1 MATLR
6 KMTRVGADV
15 RQIARLLQAKAPE
28 NHMLAYI
35 TPEEAELL
43 KSRGGSGMPDPQTGI
58 PTYYV
63 PDPEYVDPY
72 ALIHMKYPQQDS
84 GFDASA
90 NTVPVS
96 ESDIVSYAGDTS
108 RPTDSGTTASSYHT
122 GSSPSA
128 YGQPSAFS
136 SFKQETAPS
145 YYMADYAPSAY
156 ARAEYPANLGLQQ
169 ETAPTYYTGGSPSAY
184 ARADYPASLG
194 LPPVDASRDRP
205 APPIDTTPSRTIGER
220 YSDLA
225 KSLGV
230 KEDTLSRIGLAG
242 LQVGLGARQAR
253 LAREEARK
261 AKEEQQKL
269 AAPYQAKGAE
279 LQRQAQAGELTPA
292 GRQQLQTVQAQ
303 AAQAASSRGGV
314 GAQQTAA
321 RVEAIRNQLLQ
332 QQYDYG
338 LKLSGIGDQILLGSI
353 RTGLEAD
360 RYVNQLSNT
369 YFTNVARTLAGSPTV
384 IQYGVPR

>member
-28 NHMLAYI
+28 NHLLAYI

-63 PDPEYVDPY
+63 PDPEYVDPDAFEY
-72 ALIHMKYPQQDS
+72 MQQPFGSNITDVPDIATS
-84 GFDASA
+84 GA
-90 NTVPVS
+90 
-96 ESDIVSYAGDTS
+96 
-108 RPTDSGTTASSYHT
+108 TTASSPT
-122 GSSPSA
+122 TTDLLPQADFSEGGS
-128 YGQPSAFS
+128 
-136 SFKQETAPS
+136 
-145 YYMADYAPSAY
+145 
-156 ARAEYPANLGLQQ
+156 QQ
-169 ETAPTYYTGGSPSAY
+169 QTSYYTGGSPSAY
-184 ARADYPASLG
+184 GQPGAFSSFQQETQPSYYMGGTPAAYAQYPADLG
-194 LPPVDASRDRP
+194 AVPVDIRDVA

-261 AKEEQQKL
+261 AKEEQQRL

-321 RVEAIRNQLLQ
+321 RVEAIRGQLLQ

-384 IQYGVPR
+384 IQYGVPA

>member
-28 NHMLAYI
+28 NHLLAYI

-63 PDPEYVDPY
+63 PDPEYVDPDAFEY
-72 ALIHMKYPQQDS
+72 MQQPFGSNVTDMPDIATS
-84 GFDASA
+84 GA
-90 NTVPVS
+90 
-96 ESDIVSYAGDTS
+96 
-108 RPTDSGTTASSYHT
+108 TTAPSATTIDLLPQTDFSGGESQQQASYYT
-122 GSSPSA
+122 GGSPSA

-136 SFKQETAPS
+136 SFQQETAPS
-145 YYMADYAPSAY
+145 YYMGETPAAY
-156 ARAEYPANLGLQQ
+156 AAYPADLG
-169 ETAPTYYTGGSPSAY
+169 AV
-184 ARADYPASLG
+184 
-194 LPPVDASRDRP
+194 PVDTSRDRLAQP
-205 APPIDTTPSRTIGER
+205 MDTTPSKTIGER

-261 AKEEQQKL
+261 AKEEQQRL

-292 GRQQLQTVQAQ
+292 ARQQLQTVQAQ
-303 AAQAASSRGGV
+303 AAQAASARGGV

-338 LKLSGIGDQILLGSI
+338 LKLSGIGDQITLGAI

-384 IQYGVPR
+384 IQYGVPT

>member
-1 MATLR
+1 MATLK

-72 ALIHMKYPQQDS
+72 ALIHMQYPQQES
-84 GFDASA
+84 GFDPSAS
-90 NTVPVS
+90 TVPVS
-96 ESDIVSYAGDTS
+96 QSDIASYTGYTL
-108 RPTDSGTTASSYHT
+108 RPTNSGTGTVASDSLGGESQQQTASSYYT
-122 GSSPSA
+122 GGSPSA
-128 YGQPSAFS
+128 YGQPGAFS
-136 SFKQETAPS
+136 TLDQVNQQETAPS
-145 YYMADYAPSAY
+145 YYMGGTPSAY
-156 ARAEYPANLGLQQ
+156 ARAEYPA
-169 ETAPTYYTGGSPSAY
+169 
-184 ARADYPASLG
+184 DLG
-194 LPPVDASRDRP
+194 LPPVDIRDVA
-205 APPIDTTPSRTIGER
+205 APPIDTTPSKTIGER

-225 KSLGV
+225 RSLGV

-261 AKEEQQKL
+261 AKEEQQRL
-269 AAPYQAKGAE
+269 ASPYQAKGAE

-321 RVEAIRNQLLQ
+321 RVEAIRGQLLQ

-384 IQYGVPR
+384 IQYGVPA

>member
-28 NHMLAYI
+28 NHLLAYI

-58 PTYYV
+58 PSFQENEIYDYGDEAYTTPV
-63 PDPEYVDPY
+63 QPQTQIESV
-72 ALIHMKYPQQDS
+72 ALP
-84 GFDASA
+84 
-90 NTVPVS
+90 PVS
-96 ESDIVSYAGDTS
+96 FNESQGVFSQPDFSGGGSQQQTSY
-108 RPTDSGTTASSYHT
+108 YT
-122 GSSPSA
+122 GGSPSA

-136 SFKQETAPS
+136 SFQQETAPS
-145 YYMADYAPSAY
+145 YYMGGTPAAY
-156 ARAEYPANLGLQQ
+156 AQYPADLG
-169 ETAPTYYTGGSPSAY
+169 GV
-184 ARADYPASLG
+184 
-194 LPPVDASRDRP
+194 PVDIRDKA

-225 KSLGV
+225 SSLGV

-261 AKEEQQKL
+261 AKEEQQRL
-269 AAPYQAKGAE
+269 ASPYQTKGAE

-321 RVEAIRNQLLQ
+321 RVEAIRGQLLQ

-384 IQYGVPR
+384 IQYGVPA

>member
-1 MATLR
+1 MATL
-6 KMTRVGADV
+6 KNMTRVGADV

-35 TPEEAELL
+35 TPEEAQFL
-43 KSRGGSGMPDPQTGI
+43 KARGGSGEPHADTGI
-58 PTYYV
+58 PSFEYDAEQYYSQLDQTIPV
-63 PDPEYVDPY
+63 EVQDLPPFSASENT
-72 ALIHMKYPQQDS
+72 AAFAYPS
-84 GFDASA
+84 GFDA
-90 NTVPVS
+90 PVGT
-96 ESDIVSYAGDTS
+96 DRFAGG
-108 RPTDSGTTASSYHT
+108 DSSGYYDVNRNQPA
-122 GSSPSA
+122 A
-128 YGQPSAFS
+128 YGQSTIDQVSP
-136 SFKQETAPS
+136 QQTAPS
-145 YYMADYAPSAY
+145 YYMGGTPAAY
-156 ARAEYPANLGLQQ
+156 AKYPADLG
-169 ETAPTYYTGGSPSAY
+169 GV
-184 ARADYPASLG
+184 
-194 LPPVDASRDRP
+194 PVDIRDVP
-205 APPIDTTPSRTIGER
+205 AQPIDTTPSRTIGER

-253 LAREEARK
+253 QAKEEGRK
-261 AKEEQQKL
+261 AKEEQQRL
-269 AAPYQAKGAE
+269 ASPYQTKGAE
-279 LQRQAQAGELTPA
+279 LQRQAQAGELTPV
-292 GRQQLQTVQAQ
+292 GQQQLQTVQAQ

-338 LKLSGIGDQILLGSI
+338 LKLSGIGDQISLGAI

-384 IQYGVPR
+384 IQYGVQT

>member
-1 MATLR
+1 MATLK

-28 NHMLAYI
+28 NHLLAYI

-43 KSRGGSGMPDPQTGI
+43 KARGGSGMPDPQTGI

-63 PDPEYVDPY
+63 PEAQYADPDLLEYMQYENAPQTTEFETVAPSISYGGEVPSMNADSTYGNQPSYTLPSYGQGGY
-72 ALIHMKYPQQDS
+72 AGDIS
-84 GFDASA
+84 AGFDAA
-90 NTVPVS
+90 
-96 ESDIVSYAGDTS
+96 SYAPRDMGVGGYGAGANVKIPAEVDYRDRVVGDT
-108 RPTDSGTTASSYHT
+108 
-122 GSSPSA
+122 
-128 YGQPSAFS
+128 
-136 SFKQETAPS
+136 K
-145 YYMADYAPSAY
+145 
-156 ARAEYPANLGLQQ
+156 
-169 ETAPTYYTGGSPSAY
+169 
-184 ARADYPASLG
+184 
-194 LPPVDASRDRP
+194 
-205 APPIDTTPSRTIGER
+205 IDTTPSKTIGER

-253 LAREEARK
+253 QAREEAK
-261 AKEEQQKL
+261 KVKEEQQRL
-269 AAPYQAKGAE
+269 AAPYQQKGAE
-279 LQRQAQAGELTPA
+279 LQRAAQAGELTPA
-292 GRQQLQTVQAQ
+292 GQQQLQTVQAQ
-303 AAQAASSRGGV
+303 AAQAASARGGV

-321 RVEAIRNQLLQ
+321 RVEAIRSQLLQ

-338 LKLSGIGDQILLGSI
+338 LKLSGIGDQILLGAI

-384 IQYGVPR
+384 IQYGVPA

>member
-1 MATLR
+1 MATL
-6 KMTRVGADV
+6 KNMTRVGADV

-35 TPEEAELL
+35 TPEEAQLL
-43 KSRGGSGMPDPQTGI
+43 KNRGGTGMPDPDTGI

-63 PDPEYVDPY
+63 PDSEYVDPD
-72 ALIHMKYPQQDS
+72 ALEYMQYPQGGNTEVNVGEANPIGRPDFEAFSVRQPLEEAVQMDS
-84 GFDASA
+84 GPQNAVPSQFDSYSNLAGKFGQLVDPYSA
-90 NTVPVS
+90 
-96 ESDIVSYAGDTS
+96 
-108 RPTDSGTTASSYHT
+108 
-122 GSSPSA
+122 
-128 YGQPSAFS
+128 
-136 SFKQETAPS
+136 KQEAVSFDTTQ
-145 YYMADYAPSAY
+145 DK
-156 ARAEYPANLGLQQ
+156 
-169 ETAPTYYTGGSPSAY
+169 T
-184 ARADYPASLG
+184 
-194 LPPVDASRDRP
+194 V
-205 APPIDTTPSRTIGER
+205 DTTPSRTIGER

-225 KSLGV
+225 RSLGV

-253 LAREEARK
+253 LAKEEARK
-261 AKEEQQKL
+261 AKEEQQRL
-269 AAPYQAKGAE
+269 AAPYQTKGAE

-292 GRQQLQTVQAQ
+292 GQQSLQTVQAQ

-321 RVEAIRNQLLQ
+321 RVEAIRSQLLQ

-384 IQYGVPR
+384 IQYGVPA